1 MVEAMEASDY
11 CQFSQKGKIKYIQQQ
26 FYNFIEQFFLKKKNH
41 QKKPHSHPG
50 KVSL

>member
-26 FYNFIEQFFLKKKNH
+26 FYSPEQFFLKKKNH